1 MLVLGEWMYARSSR
15 DYRWPSGR
23 MGTSTV
29 IPRPIDI
36 NSYSSQELKLEWL
49 WERIATVVFRDVLLA
64 HNRVAEHPSDRS
76 HAQPATFSMPS
87 RKSGDRRPVVTV
99 GTTFATNDAPYG
111 INPDDFD
118 KLAKDFAKRL
128 GLKVEAR

>member
-1 MLVLGEWMYARSSR
+1 M
-15 DYRWPSGR
+15 
-23 MGTSTV
+23 

-36 NSYSSQELKLEWL
+36 NSYSSQEVKLEWL

-64 HNRVAEHPSDRS
+64 HNRGVDHPSDRS
-76 HAQPATFSMPS
+76 QAQPAVFSMPS

-99 GTTFATNDAPYG
+99 GSTFAARGDG
-111 INPDDFD
+111 IFPDDFD

-128 GLKVEAR
+128 GLKVKAR